1 MLAFIL
7 LAVMVLAM
15 ALISC
20 IPGGEVA
27 YGSPLFVAGWG
38 ALAVISLTVM
48 VRRRLYRRVALFLF
62 HLAFIVI
69 LAGAFATHLWGTSQ
83 SLHLRV
89 GQTDF
94 VGKIPVTLV
103 DFRVEYYP
111 GTQAPSDFV
120 STLEIDG
127 SPAVVAMNRVASA
140 KGYRFYQSS
149 YDSDGA
155 GSVMTVTHDPIGIAV
170 TYCGYV
176 LLFAGMLL
184 LASRHFRGF
193 RAGRVALLALA
204 IAAGG
209 AESAHASPPETLP
222 ADVAAGFCSLS
233 VSHGGRVVPLS
244 SLARDFTRRLTG
256 SSTYRG
262 LSAEQVMTGWLFY
275 YDSWK
280 SERCIKIKS
289 ADSRRALGIDGRFA
303 AMADFV
309 DPIEG
314 YRLAESGHQDANEQF
329 SLVSQAAAGSLW
341 RLFPVAAP
349 DGSMVWYS
357 PVDGLP
363 DSLTAEQ
370 WTVTRHS
377 LNYLA
382 ELSAQK
388 RWNEMDDAIDK
399 IARYQHRVAAGAL
412 PGRAQTVAERW
423 FVGMGGEIA
432 APAAMMICGLLLFF
446 CPRRRVAYLA
456 VAVAVGW
463 VALLLLADYVGTGR
477 VPMANGPETMLW
489 LSLFALLSGLC
500 TSRRQ
505 PLMLP
510 LGLIVGSL
518 ALLVSAIGLRSPQLS
533 PLMPVLRSPLLSVHV
548 LCVMVAYALLA
559 LIALCCAG
567 WLCGRRQLIF
577 MARAMLCP
585 AVCMLAAGI
594 FVGAVW
600 ANESWG
606 RYWGW
611 DPKEVWALITMLVYC
626 VPLHGGIVRFVRHDR
641 GFAIWNLVAFVCV
654 LMTYFGVNF
663 ILGGLH
669 SYA

>member
-20 IPGGEVA
+20 IPGGEAA

-38 ALAVISLTVM
+38 ALALISLLVM
-48 VRRRLYRRVALFLF
+48 VCRRLYRRMALFLF

-69 LAGAFATHLWGTSQ
+69 LAGALATHLWGTSQ

-120 STLEIDG
+120 STLEING

-149 YDSDGA
+149 YDSDGY
-155 GSVMTVTHDPIGIAV
+155 GSVLTVTHDPIGIAV
-170 TYCGYV
+170 TYCGY
-176 LLFAGMLL
+176 ALL
-184 LASRHFRGF
+184 LAGMFLSVSRHLRSV
-193 RAGRVALLALA
+193 RAGRVVALALA

-209 AESAHASPPETLP
+209 TASGKTSPPETLP
-222 ADVAAGFCSLS
+222 PDVAAGFCSLS

-289 ADSRRALGIDGRFA
+289 ADSRRALGIDGKFA

-309 DPIEG
+309 DPING
-314 YRLAESGHQDANEQF
+314 YRLADAGHQDANEQF

-341 RLFPVAAP
+341 RLFPVAAS
-349 DGSMVWYS
+349 DGSMAWYS

-382 ELSAQK
+382 QLSAEK
-388 RWNEMDDAIDK
+388 RWHEMDDAIDK
-399 IARYQHRVAAGAL
+399 IARYQHRVAAEVL
-412 PGRAQTVAERW
+412 PGRLQSVAECW

-446 CPRRRVAYLA
+446 FPRRRVAYVLT
-456 VAVAVGW
+456 AVGAAW
-463 VALLLLADYVGTGR
+463 ITLLLLADYVGTGR
-477 VPMANGPETMLW
+477 LPMANGPETMLW
-489 LSLFALLSGLC
+489 LSLFALLSGLF
-500 TSRRQ
+500 TSRHQ

-518 ALLVSAIGLRSPQLS
+518 ALLVAAISLRVPQLS

-559 LIALCCAG
+559 LIAMCCAG

-577 MARAMLCP
+577 MARVMLCP
-585 AVCMLAAGI
+585 AVYMLAAGI

-626 VPLHGGIVRFVRHDR
+626 VPLHGGILRFVRHDR
-641 GFAIWNLVAFVCV
+641 GFAIWNLAAFVCV